1 MIDIQIK
8 QQKRVW
14 HSLSDGWWTGH
25 VYYQQHWLS
34 PKEVEQLLLE
44 VASTEA
50 LSALLQQWNGSF
62 ALIWTQGERTFAA
75 TDIARSIPLFWSV
88 RNKEIKLNNHLL
100 PADGTLLKIHEDK
113 AFAQTEFIPGHTT
126 LLHGWQ
132 QLQAGEL
139 LEIHNNRC
147 YLHNYFPHRRPA
159 PFRDSPSVLKQQF
172 GELLEDQIDRL
183 IAFAAGR
190 EIVIPL
196 SGGYDSRILLTILQQ
211 KQYPALKAFTYGQE
225 GSWEVE
231 IARSVATKLG
241 VDWQFVPYTK
251 ELLQQFGDQNW
262 KDFANFSGNLSSIP
276 QEQDYFALR
285 FLKAAGWLKKDS
297 IICPGYCGDFQAGSY
312 LPDSSFSLRP
322 KRLKALQNFLYQR
335 FIRYPS
341 PTLRQLWQSYLPQAE
356 LSDEH
361 NYVSELEHWVLREYV
376 SKFII
381 NGVRAYEWF
390 DCTWYL
396 PLWDLEFIR
405 FWQQIPNGLRI
416 DMQMYREVLEDN
428 WFRPQQLIFPK
439 DQKTKPLFRPL
450 ASYLPLNLKRQ
461 LKKILPTKP
470 QTNING
476 LHQLVPMIQAALGW
490 PQPDLTKSVNEMIG
504 YWYHH
509 EITKASNNH

>member
-25 VYYQQHWLS
+25 VYYQQQWLS
-34 PKEVEQLLLE
+34 PKEVERLLLK

-75 TDIARSIPLFWSV
+75 TDIARSIPLFWSIQDKKV
-88 RNKEIKLNNHLL
+88 KLTNHLVS
-100 PADGTLLKIHEDK
+100 ADGTLLKIHEDK

-139 LEIHNNRC
+139 LEIHNGRC

-262 KDFANFSGNLSSIP
+262 KDFANFAGNLSSIP

-341 PTLRQLWQSYLPQAE
+341 PTLRQLWQPYLPQAE

-405 FWQQIPNGLRI
+405 FWQQVPNELRI
-416 DMQMYREVLEDN
+416 DMQMYREVFDDN
-428 WFRPQQLIFPK
+428 WFRPHQLVFPK
-439 DQKTKPLFRPL
+439 DQKTKPLFKPL

-461 LKKILPTKP
+461 LKRLLPTKP
-470 QTNING
+470 IPNING
-476 LHQLVPMIQAALGW
+476 LDRLVPMIQQLLSWSA
-490 PQPDLTKSVNEMIG
+490 PDPTKSVNEMIG
-504 YWYHH
+504 HWYH
-509 EITKASNNH
+509 EQIDKESNNH